1 MAFEPEIDESIS
13 GDQVCSFSSGGCGK
27 TFDKGK
33 RAFIL
38 TARQLQE
45 INMADGELPF
55 SEFEHQNSMFC
66 PECYKLIESNGGIL
80 SKHSQRGEY
89 IVSFRWLM
97 RRTLY

>member
-1 MAFEPEIDESIS
+1 MAFEPEIDESLG
-13 GDQVCSFSSGGCGK
+13 GDQVCSISSGGCGK
-27 TFDKGK
+27 PFDKGK

-38 TARQLQE
+38 TSRQLQE

-55 SEFEHQNSMFC
+55 SDFEHQSSIFC
-66 PECYKLIESNGGIL
+66 PECNKRIDSNGGML

-89 IVSFRWLM
+89 LVSFQWLM